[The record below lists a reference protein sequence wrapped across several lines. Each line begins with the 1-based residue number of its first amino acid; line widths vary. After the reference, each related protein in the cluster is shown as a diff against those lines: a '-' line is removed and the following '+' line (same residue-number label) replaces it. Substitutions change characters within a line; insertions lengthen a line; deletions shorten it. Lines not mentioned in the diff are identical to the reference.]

1 MPVKI
6 KGICFAYFLCELNK
20 ELFMLQVK
28 KINPMIFTCL
38 LVFFTFL
45 LSQCSRVTEPE
56 LTTSSSVSNIED
68 MQVGNFDF
76 KTNQKNSVSIQ
87 LDKFHKRLPVKLNV
101 FVLEE
106 DEPKK
111 VNQVFSN
118 PNGEINFDLTHQ
130 NHHSKVVLEFIT
142 HRDTITETMDISEI
156 SDFTSLNL
164 APNLAQGD
172 L

>member
-1 MPVKI
+1 MKDAILIV
-6 KGICFAYFLCELNK
+6 
-20 ELFMLQVK
+20 
-28 KINPMIFTCL
+28 
-38 LVFFTFL
+38 
-45 LSQCSRVTEPE
+45 
-56 LTTSSSVSNIED
+56 
-68 MQVGNFDF
+68 
-76 KTNQKNSVSIQ
+76 
-87 LDKFHKRLPVKLNV
+87 
-101 FVLEE
+101 E

>member
-1 MPVKI
+1 
-6 KGICFAYFLCELNK
+6 
-20 ELFMLQVK
+20 MLQVK
-28 KINPMIFTCL
+28 KINPIMFTCL

-45 LSQCSRVTEPE
+45 LSQCSRVTESE
-56 LTTSSSVSNIED
+56 LTNSSSVSNIED
-68 MQVGNFDF
+68 IEAGSFDF

>member
-1 MPVKI
+1 MNYLKSTNPVFFS
-6 KGICFAYFLCELNK
+6 C
-20 ELFMLQVK
+20 V
-28 KINPMIFTCL
+28 MI
-38 LVFFTFL
+38 FFTFL
-45 LSQCSRVTEPE
+45 FSQCSRVTESE
-56 LTTSSSVSNIED
+56 IVNSNSTSNIED
-68 MQVGNFDF
+68 IQVGSFDF

-106 DEPKK
+106 DETKK

-142 HRDTITETMDISEI
+142 HRDTIKKTMDISEI

-164 APNLAQGD
+164 EPNLAQGD